1 MSFIRSA
8 SGWPIPPAAPRT
20 ATFLSGVDSDE
31 KDLIALPAP
40 LLRADLRRI
49 EVMFGYV
56 QEDRGVVSERD
67 AADGDGRLENR
78 SEQIVGMA
86 RTEEFIGVK
95 CKDCGAPDTECV
107 TDTWARKP

>member
-1 MSFIRSA
+1 
-8 SGWPIPPAAPRT
+8 
-20 ATFLSGVDSDE
+20 
-31 KDLIALPAP
+31 
-40 LLRADLRRI
+40 
-49 EVMFGYV
+49 MFGYV
-56 QEDRGVVSERD
+56 QEYRGVVSERD

-95 CKDCGAPDTECV
+95 CKDCGAPDIECV